1 MRARRTSRKTEGY
14 ALVSIIVI
22 GLFAIMLLLALGSM
36 LVSIAQSEA
45 VSKHKAG
52 LLNAAETGLEYVL
65 YDIKRANSANE
76 PTYDFGDDSP
86 PVTVNVPTSWLDD
99 DQMTV
104 KARVWKVGNED
115 LQKVEAFSLLWSPQL
130 DPSQGDTSSF
140 SEPVRS
146 KLGLAESEFFH
157 TKVVEVTAS
166 RGVFSKSIR
175 AIALPESSTLN
186 PASSFPSVGI
196 LAISDL
202 SVSSDGGSLSISD
215 PSNSFTGD
223 GPYRYALSIQSN
235 KQISLTGSS
244 GTLDVK
250 ANVIAS
256 NNSAGAPS
264 DFVSSDGNATIHGRL
279 ETNGGYSAAE
289 NFVAQNGSQPNLSAD
304 NVLAD
309 ADKVQSANPDIDRGG
324 ENTVPIAT
332 DAGGTPIGVDS
343 VPSTSLQDLSING
356 SNTNSDLSNFLNALS
371 NGNFGDPGTTI
382 TFENGIDSSGNV
394 SSSYSVD
401 SLVLND
407 TVAKVQIPSDIGQPV
422 KIYVQGN
429 NSESAVDI
437 DASRLKN
444 FGSPENL
451 QIYYSGSKDVNISLN
466 SGQFSGL
473 IYAPNAKVSVRNG
486 SSNSEDQSFNGA
498 IVGNEVNIA
507 MRGNMNLVP
516 DPSSGSG
523 SSAPARTST
532 RYNLASYQ
540 EVNGKLVE

>member
-175 AIALPESSTLN
+175 AIAL
-186 PASSFPSVGI
+186 
-196 LAISDL
+196 
-202 SVSSDGGSLSISD
+202 
-215 PSNSFTGD
+215 
-223 GPYRYALSIQSN
+223 Q
-235 KQISLTGSS
+235 
-244 GTLDVK
+244 
-250 ANVIAS
+250 
-256 NNSAGAPS
+256 
-264 DFVSSDGNATIHGRL
+264 
-279 ETNGGYSAAE
+279 
-289 NFVAQNGSQPNLSAD
+289 
-304 NVLAD
+304 
-309 ADKVQSANPDIDRGG
+309 
-324 ENTVPIAT
+324 
-332 DAGGTPIGVDS
+332 
-343 VPSTSLQDLSING
+343 
-356 SNTNSDLSNFLNALS
+356 
-371 NGNFGDPGTTI
+371 
-382 TFENGIDSSGNV
+382 
-394 SSSYSVD
+394 
-401 SLVLND
+401 
-407 TVAKVQIPSDIGQPV
+407 
-422 KIYVQGN
+422 
-429 NSESAVDI
+429 
-437 DASRLKN
+437 
-444 FGSPENL
+444 
-451 QIYYSGSKDVNISLN
+451 
-466 SGQFSGL
+466 
-473 IYAPNAKVSVRNG
+473 
-486 SSNSEDQSFNGA
+486 
-498 IVGNEVNIA
+498 
-507 MRGNMNLVP
+507 NLVH
-516 DPSSGSG
+516 SI
-523 SSAPARTST
+523 
-532 RYNLASYQ
+532 LL
-540 EVNGKLVE
+540 LVSPV